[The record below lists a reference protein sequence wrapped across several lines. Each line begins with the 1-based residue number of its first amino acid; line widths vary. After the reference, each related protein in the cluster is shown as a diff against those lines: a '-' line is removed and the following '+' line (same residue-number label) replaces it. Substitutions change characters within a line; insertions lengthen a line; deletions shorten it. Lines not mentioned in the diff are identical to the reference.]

1 MRVASS
7 VVLAVYIVASTVQAE
22 EYRYIGSVVRVIDG
36 DSLVVDVPEWPAPFR
51 PMRVRA
57 TGVNSPESSPGQGL
71 DRLPMGEHLLPRTPS
86 ATVSRPLSILE
97 GTFEARGI
105 FLTERRNS

>member
-57 TGVNSPESSPGQGL
+57 TGVNSPESRRGNGGAKCDIERELGKQVSGWVRQA
-71 DRLPMGEHLLPRTPS
+71 LPIGSKVTL
-86 ATVSRPLSILE
+86 IW
-97 GTFEARGI
+97 
-105 FLTERRNS
+105 